1 MQIEPPETIHF
12 PIHSLQ
18 ELQEQRGGLRVSA
31 LGPPRCSRLLE
42 LPKAFEI
49 MDLSKASA
57 SVSFL

>member
-31 LGPPRCSRLLE
+31 LGKQKDWAKETKEVAVLA
-42 LPKAFEI
+42 KAAKPY
-49 MDLSKASA
+49 MVLGR
-57 SVSFL
+57 VL